1 MSAKSRR
8 EVLARAAAGVA
19 VGALPSATALES
31 TAEARMQYGYV
42 LNVHGGDHDALQAAL
57 VHYQMLCEAMVANGH
72 SHPFASNRL
81 VMSNLLMETSAA
93 NAEASEEFCAA
104 WPRPGQQRRTSEA

>member
-1 MSAKSRR
+1 M
-8 EVLARAAAGVA
+8 
-19 VGALPSATALES
+19 T
-31 TAEARMQYGYV
+31 QYSYT
-42 LNVHGGDHDALQAAL
+42 LKVHGGDHDALQAAL

-93 NAEASEEFCAA
+93 HTEALHKFCEA
-104 WPRPGQQRRTSEA
+104 WPARGQQRRTSEA